1 MINNQLVVSEKQEHI
16 SERNS
21 VFVLVSDD
29 RFAVQSAEKFA
40 SFADILIVDP

>member
-1 MINNQLVVSEKQEHI
+1 MINNQLVMGEKQEHV

-21 VFVLVSDD
+21 LSVLVNDD
-29 RFAVQSAEKFA
+29 RFAVQAAEEFA